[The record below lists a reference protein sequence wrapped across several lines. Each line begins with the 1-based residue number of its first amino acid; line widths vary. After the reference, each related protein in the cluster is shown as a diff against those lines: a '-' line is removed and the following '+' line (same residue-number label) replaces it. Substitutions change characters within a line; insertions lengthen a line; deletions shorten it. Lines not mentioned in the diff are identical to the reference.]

1 MKIRFVG
8 VLIAFLTLLT
18 VLPAG
23 ANQKRSKV
31 VFIGIDGMSWKVLGP
46 LIKRG
51 EAPAF
56 KTLLSKGA
64 SMPEFETM
72 NSTSSP
78 VVWTSVATGRLPN
91 DHGITAFSEKLET
104 GQIIPVSG
112 NSRKTK
118 AIWEVANEY
127 GVTTG
132 VIGWWATWPAEK
144 VNGYLISDHANPAF
158 SEFLFQDKRYW
169 TADPKQLTKQLSDFY
184 PLNLARILHPYWVDK
199 AHFPYEDLQRRS
211 HLNPEQMKLLR
222 DAPWNER
229 KTYSLFKTFYLID
242 QPLFAISRE
251 LVKRRPVDLQLIYLR
266 GPDGVQHYAWD
277 LVEPEKYQVPP
288 ENLDRDRGLID
299 GIYRYLDSFLAEVL
313 KDLPSDATLI
323 VASDHGAEPSPGATG
338 NPRKDRPG
346 AHSVTAKGV
355 LFIYGKNVKPGFKIE
370 KATPLDLAPT
380 MTWLCQLPLSKQ
392 FAGRILKEAF
402 VQEYVKNM
410 PASSI
415 ASYGIRKT
423 KKSKESPQDPE
434 MLEMLRSLGYI
445 Q

>member
-1 MKIRFVG
+1 MKTCSFRI
-8 VLIAFLTLLT
+8 LIALLALFT

-23 ANQKRSKV
+23 AEQKRSKV
-31 VFIGIDGMSWKVLGP
+31 VFLGIDGLSWKVLGA

-56 KTLLSKGA
+56 KTLLTQGA
-64 SMPEFETM
+64 SMPEFGTM
-72 NSTSSP
+72 GSTSSP

-104 GQIIPVSG
+104 GKIIPVSG

-144 VNGYLISDHANPAF
+144 VNAYLISDHANPAF
-158 SEFLFQDKRYW
+158 SEFLFEDERYW
-169 TADPKQLTKQLSDFY
+169 TADPKELKKQLSDFY
-184 PLNLARILHPYWVDK
+184 PLNLARILHPYWVAK
-199 AHFPYEDLQRRS
+199 SRFPYDDLQRRS
-211 HLNPEQMKLLR
+211 RLTTEQMKMLR
-222 DAPWNER
+222 EAPWNER

-251 LVKRRPVDLQLIYLR
+251 LNRRRPVDLQLIYLR

-288 ENLDRDRGLID
+288 ENLERDRGLID
-299 GIYRYLDSFLAEVL
+299 GIYRYLDSFLGELL

-323 VASDHGAEPSPGATG
+323 VASDHGAEPNPGATE

-346 AHSVTAKGV
+346 GHSVNAKGV
-355 LFIYGKNVKPGFKIE
+355 LFIYGKQVKQGFRIE
-370 KATPLDLAPT
+370 KATPLDLTPT
-380 MTWLCQLPLSKQ
+380 LAWLCKLPLSKQ

-402 VQEYVKNM
+402 VESYVKNM
-410 PASSI
+410 PATSV
-415 ASYGIRKT
+415 ADYGIRKT
-423 KKSKESPQDPE
+423 TKGKESPQDPE